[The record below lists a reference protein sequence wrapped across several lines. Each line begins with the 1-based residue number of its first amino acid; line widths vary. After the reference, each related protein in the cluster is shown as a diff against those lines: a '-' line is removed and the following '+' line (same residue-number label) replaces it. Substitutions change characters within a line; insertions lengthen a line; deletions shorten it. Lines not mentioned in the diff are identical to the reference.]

1 MILLVKL
8 AEKRSLV
15 HLQENVLPNNTTNI
29 GAKNSEV
36 LKLEISLKCIIGNQ
50 WARSRHNT
58 SSRPRKEKTA
68 DLDKNHLSASE
79 KTAGTQIL
87 SKIGPE

>member
-1 MILLVKL
+1 M

-15 HLQENVLPNNTTNI
+15 HIQENVLPNNTTKI
-29 GAKNSEV
+29 GEKKSEV
-36 LKLEISLKCIIGNQ
+36 LKLEFSLKGIIGNQ

-68 DLDKNHLSASE
+68 DLDKNLLSASE